1 MNLLKTPMWDVPDIE
16 TLDLHENY
24 MRLRLFQDE
33 VFAECS
39 IYELLWFF
47 GIKDAPT
54 LLEQFRV
61 WSATGALEWL
71 EEDHIH
77 QETLPFAE
85 YVDLT
90 RVQLEPTRH
99 PSPEPVDG
107 IYIFGS
113 KKTD

>member
-61 WSATGALEWL
+61 WNKTGALEWL
-71 EEDHIH
+71 KEDKH
-77 QETLPFAE
+77 
-85 YVDLT
+85 
-90 RVQLEPTRH
+90 PTRTNPASH
-99 PSPEPVDG
+99 S
-107 IYIFGS
+107 
-113 KKTD
+113 

>member
-33 VFAECS
+33 VFAE
-39 IYELLWFF
+39 
-47 GIKDAPT
+47 
-54 LLEQFRV
+54 
-61 WSATGALEWL
+61 
-71 EEDHIH
+71 
-77 QETLPFAE
+77 

>member
-33 VFAECS
+33 VFAE
-39 IYELLWFF
+39 
-47 GIKDAPT
+47 
-54 LLEQFRV
+54 
-61 WSATGALEWL
+61 
-71 EEDHIH
+71 
-77 QETLPFAE
+77 

-90 RVQLEPTRH
+90 RVQLAPTRH

-107 IYIFGS
+107 IYIFGPKRPIRGAGS
-113 KKTD
+113 QVPCGQTPNLRRAFK

>member
-47 GIKDAPT
+47 GIKDA
-54 LLEQFRV
+54 LILREQFRV
-61 WSATGALEWL
+61 WSTTGALKWL
-71 EEDHIH
+71 KEDKH
-77 QETLPFAE
+77 
-85 YVDLT
+85 
-90 RVQLEPTRH
+90 PTRTNPASH
-99 PSPEPVDG
+99 S
-107 IYIFGS
+107 
-113 KKTD
+113 